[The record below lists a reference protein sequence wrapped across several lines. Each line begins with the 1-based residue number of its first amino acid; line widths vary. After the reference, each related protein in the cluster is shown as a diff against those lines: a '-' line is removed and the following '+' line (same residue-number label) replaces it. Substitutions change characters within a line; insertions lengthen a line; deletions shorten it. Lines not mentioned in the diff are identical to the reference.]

1 MAEPKLTTEE
11 GFNPLRGILIAVV
24 ILVAAGIAI
33 FALNPTKTAVL
44 TVPHVDT
51 FAPHTEFKAMAGAA
65 GTHVIGQPNASEDDL
80 YVIAT
85 VRLEDKLR
93 LPIFI
98 AYASATMTDSSGAET
113 PATVIGTQ
121 DIPNLET
128 TFPAITPML
137 PHPLL
142 NGAQISPGGAAEGQ
156 VLLLFPNGT
165 KRTWETRKSATLTLN
180 LLRQDP
186 ISVQLQ

>member
-1 MAEPKLTTEE
+1 MANPSLSTEDS
-11 GFNPLRGILIAVV
+11 FNPLRGILFAVA
-24 ILVAAGIAI
+24 ILIVAAIAI

-44 TVPHVDT
+44 TIPHVDI
-51 FAPHTEFKAMAGAA
+51 FAPHTEFKAMAGPA
-65 GTHVIGQPNASEDDL
+65 GTHIIGQPNASEDDL

-85 VRLEDKLR
+85 VRLEDKLH
-93 LPIFI
+93 LPIFV
-98 AYASATMTDSSGAET
+98 AYAGATMQNADGTEST
-113 PATVIGTQ
+113 ATVISTH

-128 TFPAITPML
+128 TFPAITAML

-156 VLLLFPNGT
+156 VLLLFPNSTRKSWDT
-165 KRTWETRKSATLTLN
+165 KKSATLTLN

-186 ISVQLQ
+186 ISAPLN

>member
-1 MAEPKLTTEE
+1 MANPTLNTEDS
-11 GFNPLRGILIAVV
+11 FNPLRGILIAVA
-24 ILVAAGIAI
+24 ILVMAAIAI

-44 TVPHVDT
+44 TVPHLD
-51 FAPHTEFKAMAGAA
+51 FYAPHTEFKAMAGPA
-65 GTHVIGQPNASEDDL
+65 GTHIIGQPNASEDDL
-80 YVIAT
+80 YVVAT

-98 AYASATMTDSSGAET
+98 AYAGASMVNADGTEST
-113 PATVIGTQ
+113 ATVIGTQ
-121 DIPNLET
+121 DIPNLEI
-128 TFPAITPML
+128 TFPAMTPLL

-156 VLLLFPNGT
+156 VLLLFPGAT
-165 KRTWETRKSATLTLN
+165 KKTWDSKKSATLTLN

-186 ISVQLQ
+186 ISIPLK